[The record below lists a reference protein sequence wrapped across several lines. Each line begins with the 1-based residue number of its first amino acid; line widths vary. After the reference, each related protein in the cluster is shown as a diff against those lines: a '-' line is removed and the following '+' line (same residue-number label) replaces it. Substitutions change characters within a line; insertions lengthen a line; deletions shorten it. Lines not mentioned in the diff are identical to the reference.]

1 MIVHEIPAI
10 PAPAGPGP
18 TVRVPGRVCRDKT
31 PEIQAVTGSMSGVP
45 DTDARRVFAMAS
57 VPVSVGRKS
66 QSYQSLDGP
75 VSESRVGRKC
85 SENNGLA
92 ARCRNRVS
100 GRFRV
105 GCRRVGSDMSGTYS
119 AISIT

>member
-1 MIVHEIPAI
+1 MIVHDIPAI

-18 TVRVPGRVCRDKT
+18 TVRVPGRVCRNKT
-31 PEIQAVTGSMSGVP
+31 PGIQPVRGSMSGIP
-45 DTDARRVFAMAS
+45 DTEPTGIGGR

-66 QSYQSLDGP
+66 NHINRLTLP
-75 VSESRVGRKC
+75 
-85 SENNGLA
+85 
-92 ARCRNRVS
+92 CRNRVS
-100 GRFRV
+100 GRLRV